1 MKIVNLMEDTCG
13 NPACLYE
20 HGFSLYIETSKHKL
34 LADTGASKKTIENA
48 KRLGIDLKEIDIVI
62 ISHGHYDHGGGIM
75 AFVQENPHAKIYIRE
90 NAFGRFYHRKQDGFH
105 DIGLDPAIEHL
116 PQIMKVEGNLIIDEE
131 LSLFTNVAGRRLW
144 PNGNKELYSE
154 EMKHVFP
161 DSFSHEQY
169 LVIEEGEK
177 RILISGCAHN
187 GILNILDAYKI
198 CYGGVPDMVISGF
211 HMMKKQGYPM
221 DDLETID
228 QIACELKK
236 LPCHFFTGHC
246 TGEVPFERMQAIMG
260 EQIEYVRCGQQI
272 I

>member
-1 MKIVNLMEDTCG
+1 
-13 NPACLYE
+13 
-20 HGFSLYIETSKHKL
+20 
-34 LADTGASKKTIENA
+34 
-48 KRLGIDLKEIDIVI
+48 
-62 ISHGHYDHGGGIM
+62 
-75 AFVQENPHAKIYIRE
+75 
-90 NAFGRFYHRKQDGFH
+90 
-105 DIGLDPAIEHL
+105 
-116 PQIMKVEGNLIIDEE
+116 MKVEGNLIIDEE

-169 LVIEEGEK
+169 LVIEEGKK
-177 RILISGCAHN
+177 RILVSGCAHN
-187 GILNILDAYKI
+187 GILNILDAYKT
-198 CYGGVPDMVISGF
+198 CYGGVPDIVISGF
-211 HMMKKQGYPM
+211 HMMKKQGYSM
-221 DDLETID
+221 EDLETID